1 MGFSIWHSPP
11 KPAIQE
17 MIQAEIDDLKAQEEE
32 DGNGN
37 FPSYDGIFKLEYLDM
52 ALHEVLRMHPPLAML
67 QVLRFNKN
75 MISHKFNLF

>member
-1 MGFSIWHSPP
+1 MASPPP

-67 QVLRFNKN
+67 QVLRLNKN
-75 MISHKFNLF
+75 MISHQFNLFYK